1 MPAATFQRADR
12 HSIFAKHYQRVP
24 GEGPKNAKIM
34 LIGERPGE
42 EEAIRGRP
50 FVGPTGELLNVLLT
64 VANLDRKQ
72 IYITNLVKTFDN
84 YRKPTDEEV
93 GRDWAELLA
102 EIGEVKPAIVGLM
115 GTFAVE
121 HILRREPGGRA
132 ELDRTHGVPV
142 QLPNSSTVWLPMFH
156 PAAGLHTPEVMAKVL
171 DDFLRLAQLADG
183 EITVREDEYAGREE
197 YRAWPSQGVPV
208 LNRIIVPTYSIP
220 CAIDTEGTRKHP
232 WCLTVSTRPGK
243 ADLFKSPIAPS
254 SKVYLHNSLHD
265 LGVLR
270 TMGVELAE
278 GQFVDTMVLAYQL
291 CIEPQGLK
299 ALAYRHCG
307 MEMDDYADLVRE
319 PGKLKAEAFFHELGS
334 REWPNPDPYMVL
346 DKGMP
351 KVKKP
356 WNISRLVG
364 RALTDLASGKL
375 DKDGNPPDL
384 RARWEN
390 WDDEVKAPV
399 VEVLGEMPEATLD
412 DVEPA
417 VAENYA
423 CRDADATL
431 RIGPI
436 LEAKVEAMGLG
447 PAVKVDHDILP
458 MVDRMQTVGIQ
469 LAPIEFWDGIE
480 RQCEAQM
487 GRSKYQVYKM
497 TGAEINPASGDQVA
511 ELLYGQ
517 LGLRPPKMTDGGGR
531 GSVNATCLE
540 QLLGEAPVV
549 EPIMDY
555 TEAQKIRGTYVRPLR
570 KLAATGERAHSTFRV
585 TRTTTGRL
593 SMADPPLHQIPIL
606 SDLGKQ
612 CRAGFVAPDG
622 RLLGDWDFDQIEM
635 RLMAH
640 DSQDREL
647 CRLFNEGRDIHRET
661 AAAIFGCSTH
671 DIVSKGDLRR
681 QVAKHAAFGIINGIT
696 EHGMVNY
703 MILNRCRRPD
713 GGAWTTDDCV
723 TFIAEWFKLYHGVKI
738 FHNNCIAETQATGL
752 ARESISG
759 RIVYLPAV
767 WSPNK
772 RIRETAERMSY
783 VMHTQGGAASLIKR
797 SMKAVWDNVCKNRE
811 LDTDP
816 LLWVHDELLMECPD
830 DPRICEID
838 HLMVESMRTTTTLRV
853 PVLVSGGY
861 GRNWLQAH

>member
-1 MPAATFQRADR
+1 
-12 HSIFAKHYQRVP
+12 
-24 GEGPKNAKIM
+24 M

-72 IYITNLVKTFDN
+72 IYITNLVKTFDG
-84 YRKPTDEEV
+84 YKKPSTEEIH
-93 GRDWAELLA
+93 AA
-102 EIGEVKPAIVGLM
+102 QPALFEEMRAVQPEIVGLM

-121 HILRREPGGRA
+121 NVTGRLRA
-132 ELDRTHGVPV
+132 EMDRTHGVPFKMGEC
-142 QLPNSSTVWLPMFH
+142 TYLPMFH

-183 EITVREDEYAGREE
+183 EITVREDEYAGREDYSE
-197 YRAWPSQGVPV
+197 RKYKGTTVDLPV
-208 LNRIIVPTYSIP
+208 
-220 CAIDTEGTRKHP
+220 AIDTEGSRKHP
-232 WCLTVSTRPGK
+232 WCLTFSSSPGS
-243 ADLFKSPIAPS
+243 ADLLKPGCTAKFKD
-254 SKVYLHNSLHD
+254 KVYLHNSLHD

-270 TMGVELAE
+270 TMGIELAE

-319 PGKLKAEAFFHELGS
+319 PGKLKAEAFFHELAS

-384 RARWEN
+384 RKRWEG

-412 DVEPA
+412 DVEPEK
-417 VAENYA
+417 AEHYA

-436 LEAKVEAMGLG
+436 LEAKIEAMGLG

-469 LAPIEFWDGIE
+469 LAPTKFWDEIE
-480 RQCEAQM
+480 RQCESQM
-487 GRSKYQVYKM
+487 GKAKYNVYKM

-517 LGLRPPKMTDGGGR
+517 LGLHPPKMTDSGGR

-540 QLLGEAPVV
+540 QLLGQAPVV
-549 EPIMDY
+549 EPIMEY
-555 TEAQKIRGTYVRPLR
+555 TEAQKIKGTYVRPLR

-606 SDLGKQ
+606 SELGKK

-622 RLLGDWDFDQIEM
+622 RLLGDWDYDQIEM

-640 DSQDREL
+640 DSRDREL

-661 AAAIFGCSTH
+661 AAAIFGCSVN
-671 DIVSKGDLRR
+671 DIVSKSDLRR

-713 GGAWTTDDCV
+713 GQAWTSDDCV
-723 TFIAEWFKLYHGVKI
+723 TFIAEWFRLYHGVKV

-759 RIVYLPAV
+759 RIIYLPAV

-797 SMKAVWDNVCKNRE
+797 GMKAVWDHVCKNRNME
-811 LDTDP
+811 TDP

-830 DPRICEID
+830 DWRISDID
-838 HLMVESMRTTTTLRV
+838 HLMVESMRTTTQLRV
-853 PVLVSGGY
+853 PVLVSGGFA
-861 GRNWLQAH
+861 RNWLEAH